1 MPLLTLESIDRVR
14 VVLMLPYASGGKLD
28 VGDPVVFSGIRGAKT
43 GRFEGTITRQSP
55 SFGKGSHM
63 MRAEVELDNP
73 LINKSKKRALRPGD
87 YGSATITLSDLKDVL
102 AVPATAIGTS
112 TNGSYVIQ
120 VAAGKE
126 RRRRVELLTI
136 QDGWAAISG
145 SLSAGDVVVA
155 NVVDHVK
162 DD

>member
-1 MPLLTLESIDRVR
+1 
-14 VVLMLPYASGGKLD
+14 
-28 VGDPVVFSGIRGAKT
+28 
-43 GRFEGTITRQSP
+43 
-55 SFGKGSHM
+55 M

-73 LINKSKKRALRPGD
+73 LINNKSKKRALRPGD
-87 YGSATITLSDLKDVL
+87 YGSAQITLSDLKDVL
-102 AVPATAIGTS
+102 AIPATAIGTS

-126 RRRRVELLTI
+126 LRRRVELLTI

-162 DD
+162 DDQAVETE